1 MRDYTDM
8 MNMAPADLV
17 RHALEC
23 AKVGIISVAL
33 VEALAVQLD
42 DAMAVQQD
50 TEALCEKLHQANAGL
65 QVDLDEALDARDEWQ
80 GLAEQLN
87 GVVKEWNR

>member
-8 MNMAPADLV
+8 MNLPPAELV

-23 AKVGIISVAL
+23 AKVGVLSIAL

-42 DAMAVQQD
+42 AEAAEAVQAARLREELE
-50 TEALCEKLHQANAGL
+50 EAETRATM
-65 QVDLDEALDARDEWQ
+65 WQ
-80 GLAEQLN
+80 EECRAMQRQMDRTYG
-87 GVVKEWNR
+87 

>member
-8 MNMAPADLV
+8 MNLTPAELV

-23 AKVGIISVAL
+23 AKVGIVSIAL

-42 DAMAVQQD
+42 AEATQAARLLEELADAEQRADSWREEAQAVQRQLD
-50 TEALCEKLHQANAGL
+50 QARG
-65 QVDLDEALDARDEWQ
+65 
-80 GLAEQLN
+80 
-87 GVVKEWNR
+87 

>member
-8 MNMAPADLV
+8 MNMPPAELA

-23 AKVGIISVAL
+23 AKVGILSIAL
-33 VEALAVQLD
+33 VEALAMQLK
-42 DAMAVQQD
+42 D
-50 TEALCEKLHQANAGL
+50 TDELCEKLHQTNAEL

>member
-8 MNMAPADLV
+8 LNMVPAELV

-23 AKVGIISVAL
+23 AKVGILSISL

-42 DAMAVQQD
+42 AEAAEAVQAARLREELE
-50 TEALCEKLHQANAGL
+50 EAETRATQWQEECRAL
-65 QVDLDEALDARDEWQ
+65 QRQIDRGPAY
-80 GLAEQLN
+80 G
-87 GVVKEWNR
+87 

>member
-8 MNMAPADLV
+8 MNMPPAELV

-23 AKVGIISVAL
+23 AKVGVLSIAL

-42 DAMAVQQD
+42 AEAAEATQAARLREELEEAETRATMWQEECRAMQRQMD
-50 TEALCEKLHQANAGL
+50 RTYG
-65 QVDLDEALDARDEWQ
+65 
-80 GLAEQLN
+80 
-87 GVVKEWNR
+87 

>member
-23 AKVGIISVAL
+23 AKVGVLSIAL
-33 VEALAVQLD
+33 VEALAIQLD
-42 DAMAVQQD
+42 AEAAEAVQAARLREELEE
-50 TEALCEKLHQANAGL
+50 TEQRATM
-65 QVDLDEALDARDEWQ
+65 WQ
-80 GLAEQLN
+80 EECRAMQRQMDRTYG
-87 GVVKEWNR
+87 

>member
-8 MNMAPADLV
+8 MNLAPAELV

-23 AKVGIISVAL
+23 AKVGVLSIAL

-42 DAMAVQQD
+42 AEAAEAVQAARLREELE
-50 TEALCEKLHQANAGL
+50 EAETRATM
-65 QVDLDEALDARDEWQ
+65 WQ
-80 GLAEQLN
+80 EECRAMQRQMDRTYG
-87 GVVKEWNR
+87 

>member
-8 MNMAPADLV
+8 MNMAPAELV

-23 AKVGIISVAL
+23 AKVGILSIAL

-42 DAMAVQQD
+42 AEAAEATQAARLREELEE
-50 TEALCEKLHQANAGL
+50 TEQRATMWQEECRALQRQMDRTYG
-65 QVDLDEALDARDEWQ
+65 
-80 GLAEQLN
+80 
-87 GVVKEWNR
+87 